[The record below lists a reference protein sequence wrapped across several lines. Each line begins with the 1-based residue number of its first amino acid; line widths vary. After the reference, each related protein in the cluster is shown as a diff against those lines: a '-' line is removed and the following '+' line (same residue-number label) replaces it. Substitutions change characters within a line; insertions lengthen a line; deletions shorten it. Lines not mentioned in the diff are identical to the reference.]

1 MGDTMIRRLALALA
15 VLALLVVAVGAIAL
29 SYLDSPI
36 YMGTRCAPG
45 ATLVTS
51 PFVQCA
57 PSPAQ
62 TPP

>member
-1 MGDTMIRRLALALA
+1 MNRRLALALA
-15 VLALLVVAVGAIAL
+15 VFALIVVAVGAIAL
-29 SYLDSPI
+29 SYLGRPT
-36 YMGTRCAPG
+36 YLGTRCAPA

-51 PFVQCA
+51 PFVQCD